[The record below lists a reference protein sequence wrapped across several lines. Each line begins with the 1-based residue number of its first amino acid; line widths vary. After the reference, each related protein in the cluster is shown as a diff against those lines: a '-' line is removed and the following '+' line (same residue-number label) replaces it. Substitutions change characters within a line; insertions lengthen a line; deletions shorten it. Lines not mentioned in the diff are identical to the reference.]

1 MTNAKS
7 TGNLRKHA
15 KIFWSAE
22 VVVSADKARNA
33 SNVCATTIKGVLD
46 PQSIMAVFE
55 RKGKGKVVFSHWQH
69 TKTKLKA
76 KIVCWVAESK
86 RPFNIVSDQSFQ
98 SLMKTGR
105 LEYYIPSPSTV
116 SQDVKK
122 VFANAQKHIAKM
134 L

>member
-1 MTNAKS
+1 MTDAES

-15 KIFWSAE
+15 KICWSAE
-22 VVVSADKARNA
+22 VVASADKARNA
-33 SNVCATTIKGVLD
+33 SDVHATTIKGVLD
-46 PQSIMAVFE
+46 PQSIMATFE
-55 RKGKGKVVFSHWQH
+55 RKGKGQVVFFHWQH
-69 TKTKLKA
+69 TKTELKA

-86 RPFNIVSDQSFQ
+86 HPFNIVSDRGFQ

-105 LEYYIPSPSTV
+105 PEYYIPSPSTV

-122 VFANAQKHIAKM
+122 VFANARKRIAKM